1 MEDREMTRIKIE
13 IVCER
18 FVEDAVK
25 RINEFVEGKEIED
38 IQYSNVANCH
48 SAMIIYKEG
57 VKKI

>member
-1 MEDREMTRIKIE
+1 MTRIKIE